1 MTTAAEHQ
9 TCRCCEKYKAYIDG
23 LCWRCHKDAERQL
36 AAEAEE
42 RRQEF
47 LLSQHDA
54 AAEDRGY
61 GKVQQA
67 RDESRWK

>member
-1 MTTAAEHQ
+1 MRRNWQSIIFAAVC
-9 TCRCCEKYKAYIDG
+9 TG

>member
-1 MTTAAEHQ
+1 
-9 TCRCCEKYKAYIDG
+9 
-23 LCWRCHKDAERQL
+23 LRQIGG
-36 AAEAEE
+36 
-42 RRQEF
+42 EF
-47 LLSQHDA
+47 PIPHSLLVGIKEPMKFSQHDA